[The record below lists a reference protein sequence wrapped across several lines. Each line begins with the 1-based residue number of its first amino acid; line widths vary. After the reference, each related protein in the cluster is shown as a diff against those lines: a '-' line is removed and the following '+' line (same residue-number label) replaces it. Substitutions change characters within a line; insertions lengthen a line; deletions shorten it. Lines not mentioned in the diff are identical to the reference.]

1 MGEEEKNAP
10 NIWEFLRPEAILQRL
25 KEKEKE
31 QAIEE
36 LVARMAEVGLV
47 PDKARTLQSVLARE
61 RMMSTGIGEGVAIPH
76 AKDDL
81 ITQPLI
87 AFGFSKEGIP
97 FESVDGRKVH
107 LIFLLLSPKS
117 DPTGYIK
124 FLGKIARLLD
134 NRDLRESLKKAQSPQ
149 DVIAIVKAAEENL
162 P

>member
-1 MGEEEKNAP
+1 MDGEEKSTP
-10 NIWEFLRPEAILQRL
+10 NIWEVLKPEAILLRL

-31 QAIEE
+31 KVIEE
-36 LVARMAEVGLV
+36 LVTGMAEAGLV
-47 PDKARTLQSVLARE
+47 SDKTTTLQNVLARE

-81 ITQPLI
+81 TTQPLV
-87 AFGFSKEGIP
+87 AFGYSKEGIT

-117 DPTGYIK
+117 DPAGYIK

-149 DVIAIVKAAEENL
+149 DVIAIMKAAEESL